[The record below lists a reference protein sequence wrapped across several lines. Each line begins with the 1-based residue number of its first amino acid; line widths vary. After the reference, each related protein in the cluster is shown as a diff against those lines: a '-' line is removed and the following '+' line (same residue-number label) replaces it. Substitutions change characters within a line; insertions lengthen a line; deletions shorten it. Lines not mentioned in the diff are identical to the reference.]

1 MGEKKLSCRYE
12 VKLLRNIIQMRK
24 VHMKHIGATKQF
36 TDMCNKSVF
45 LENLEK
51 KQKEREK
58 PEYRQM

>member
-1 MGEKKLSCRYE
+1 
-12 VKLLRNIIQMRK
+12 
-24 VHMKHIGATKQF
+24 MKRIGATKQF

-58 PEYRQM
+58 PEYRQMW